1 MLQSSTNKL
10 ERRRE
15 GQCVPVFI
23 SPCRQLVYSVRTWDT
38 LLKREILG
46 GGEVTNMSR
55 SKFLVD
61 LS

>member
-1 MLQSSTNKL
+1 MLHLSANKL
-10 ERRRE
+10 ERRRQ
-15 GQCVPVFI
+15 GQCVMMI
-23 SPCRQLVYSVRTWDT
+23 STCRQLVYSVRIWDT

-46 GGEVTNMSR
+46 VVTNMSL

>member
-1 MLQSSTNKL
+1 MLKSSTNKL

-15 GQCVPVFI
+15 GQCVIII
-23 SPCRQLVYSVRTWDT
+23 STCRQLVYSVKTWDT
-38 LLKREILG
+38 LLKREIL
-46 GGEVTNMSR
+46 EVNRATNMFL

>member
-15 GQCVPVFI
+15 GQCVMII
-23 SPCRQLVYSVRTWDT
+23 STCYSQLVYSVRTWDT
-38 LLKREILG
+38 LLKREFL
-46 GGEVTNMSR
+46 EVNQVTNMSL

>member
-1 MLQSSTNKL
+1 MLHLSANKL

-15 GQCVPVFI
+15 GQCVVII
-23 SPCRQLVYSVRTWDT
+23 SACRQLVYSVRTWDT
-38 LLKREILG
+38 LLKREFL
-46 GGEVTNMSR
+46 EVNRATNMFL

>member
-15 GQCVPVFI
+15 GQCVKII
-23 SPCRQLVYSVRTWDT
+23 STCRQLVYSVRTWDT
-38 LLKREILG
+38 LLKRDIL
-46 GGEVTNMSR
+46 EVNGVTIMSL